1 MPVGK
6 SFLRREKTLNSNGK
20 FLTAYDFRLGET
32 ITIYGRNIY
41 LYDCDGYTREFFEK
55 VNQPQGPS
63 EAYTNDQWTTKVN
76 DKWVPKKDAL
86 MKEYL
91 EKKLGGGKVNS

>member
-6 SFLRREKTLNSNGK
+6 SFLRREKCLGQNGK
-20 FLTAYDFRLGET
+20 FLTGYDFRLGEA
-32 ITIYGRNIY
+32 ILIHGRNVY
-41 LYDCDGYTREFFEK
+41 LYDCDEYTREFFEK
-55 VNQPQGPS
+55 LGQPQGPS
-63 EAYTNDQWTTKVN
+63 ESYNNDQWTTKAN

>member
-1 MPVGK
+1 MGQ
-6 SFLRREKTLNSNGK
+6 
-20 FLTAYDFRLGET
+20 A

-41 LYDCDGYTREFFEK
+41 IYDCDEYTREFYEK
-55 VNQPQGPS
+55 LGQPQGPS
-63 EAYTNDQWTTKVN
+63 EPYQEDQWNTKVN

-91 EKKLGGGKVNS
+91 EKKLGGGRVNSEKQFL